1 MSKRSQSNVTVSAD
15 TQMKKVVWT
24 EKMIEDYL
32 DICITD
38 IHTGNR
44 PGTHFNKIG

>member
-1 MSKRSQSNVTVSAD
+1 MSKKSQSNVTATTN

-32 DICITD
+32 DICITE
-38 IHTGNR
+38 IHASNR
-44 PGTHFNKIG
+44 PRTHFNKI

>member
-1 MSKRSQSNVTVSAD
+1 VTNISKKGQSNVAITTD
-15 TQMKKVVWT
+15 TQMKKVVWI

-32 DICITD
+32 DICITE

-44 PGTHFNKIG
+44 P